1 MPVRIMC
8 SISFSADD
16 EPGSKDMFDDRY
28 KRTRKGGGGAGDSQ
42 DYLNGGSQLDG
53 YGEDGVGGDGGE
65 EDEADGGVDGLAA
78 FFDGC
83 SLHGANHV
91 FAEDQTFSVRQGLWG
106 LVFTLALSAFVMQVV
121 DRVTT
126 YLQYDHI
133 TMLDERTA
141 DNMTFPAVTFCNY
154 NTFRRSQISYSD
166 LIFMGPLLGFEDN
179 MAPGIPLAPDRPP
192 GSRFSLDEFHNRTR
206 FRIEEMLLECD
217 FRGQE
222 CGPENFLEVGVCV
235 WGGGGERGGGGGSIG
250 NHSSV
255 SRR

>member
-8 SISFSADD
+8 SISFSGDD
-16 EPGSKDMFDDRY
+16 EPGAKDMFDGHY
-28 KRTRKGGGGAGDSQ
+28 KRARKGYGGSGGGGGRMGDSQ
-42 DYLNGGSQLDG
+42 DYLDGCDQLDA
-53 YGEDGVGGDGGE
+53 YDGEEQEEEAGGE
-65 EDEADGGVDGLAA
+65 EDEVGTVDNLAA

-83 SLHGANHV
+83 SLHGANHI
-91 FAEDQTFSVRQGLWG
+91 FHEDNTFSVRQGLWG
-106 LVFTLALSAFVMQVV
+106 LVFTLALSAFLMQVV
-121 DRVTT
+121 DRVLY

-192 GSRFSLDEFHNRTR
+192 GSRFSLDEFFNRTR
-206 FRIEEMLLECD
+206 HRIDEMLLECD
-217 FRGQE
+217 FRGAE
-222 CGPENFLEVGVCV
+222 CGPESFREVGECV
-235 WGGGGERGGGGGSIG
+235 GVRILRFG
-250 NHSSV
+250 
-255 SRR
+255 